1 MRKIALRGLLGQKRA
16 AMLLWSVVAL
26 AFLFLVLSTTL
37 ITSLQETDARQ
48 RVATYGSWQVM
59 AADLPPEAA
68 EELAFHGEKAAV
80 LPMLSV
86 KGADYFAGDN
96 SYMLSV
102 YSPELAELGQLQLKE
117 GRWPEERGEI
127 VLEYSRMAALG
138 LELGDR
144 FTVANELTL
153 PRSPEALSR
162 YYARQ
167 DELTA
172 LAKEDLKASYLEKFR
187 SGEWSRF
194 LSPYYNWY
202 RLSLEVRFFNYWAN
216 QVPDATPFE
225 EMDEEQFL
233 EELDAFLDRN
243 IDDFDLGPY
252 MTAEERLSDY
262 SSSDLL
268 GLEDTNLQVSI
279 TPETLSLRI
288 PFTYTVSGVVET
300 YSDRWDSGQTPLPA
314 GFVTG
319 ENYQFLLRCQ
329 QAVREKYPDYEAVD
343 YPCSVLLS
351 AGETLSGRE
360 LWQELRPLYNSA
372 IDTPENSIY
381 PFYTFSSSKLK
392 SQISFFFSLTDG
404 ESSRSVE
411 AWLIPGCDVLLYET
425 EEFLSADDLLNDVF
439 SPLVL
444 DQLVSRDN
452 GLVSFQVF
460 NNYDYVRLTMQ
471 LALDTARVAFYL
483 DGELCEIPFTDFKA
497 GNFTVAGLTLN
508 APTYVWPDAL
518 EEQDDLSRLRFNRFA
533 FPSSTEGSGLT
544 LRLVTVILFVTTV
557 SAVFQIF
564 FSQMR
569 RRLRRIVLMKS
580 MGAESRQIGQ
590 MLGWEFLYFWLTAMP
605 AGALLGLGGAWL
617 SVRILSLAQGRKVFL
632 SLDVPTFL
640 FALAA
645 GSLALLLG
653 MLIPIVMAVGV
664 PLTGRSVRKKPLSP
678 PKKEVR
684 QDFLHVTLRGLWVNR
699 GRALGSAALCVFMM
713 LITVLCLFLGFRF
726 MAPYRESVE
735 RDGKPDYLLQ
745 LPCAVSNRQ
754 KAGYV
759 AELEELG
766 VCDAL
771 EVYQN
776 AWDVVLDRESCPDS
790 LLLETA
796 FGDSMLA
803 AGETEGYPVRLYAFS
818 SEDPLFAR
826 CSSAVTEGALDP
838 AAFDA
843 GEQVLVL
850 IPLCREGGERDE
862 DALSKL
868 SGWERLDAAG
878 IETSF
883 YAEYD
888 GVYRREETVRPGS
901 TLHLASETVSITMAG
916 SSPEYYTT
924 TLDAYVTVGA
934 VIYYF
939 PERGIW
945 PVSGSGEGYQIVC
958 SPAVVSQVLRD
969 AIRTRSDVEIQ
980 AIKNTGSIGLA
991 GNFGSTDFYITL
1003 PEGADTD
1010 AADTALL
1017 IYARSRSM
1025 DIEFYHES
1033 SRKLLLDG
1041 LNSVLL
1047 CCLLGL
1053 TAVLLALLIFANTVV
1068 SDIEQERRRI
1078 GILQALGVSHRQF
1091 MRRQLCLGLA
1101 VSGTALVLAN
1111 LLLWLGVAFFAAA
1124 SETVAGNLLW
1134 GYPVPA
1140 HILLCLLVAAVITLL
1155 YVAPMRSLRRSL
1167 PVENIKSGK

>member
-16 AMLLWSVVAL
+16 TMLLWSVVAL

-48 RVATYGSWQVM
+48 RISTYGRWQVM
-59 AADLPPEAA
+59 ASDLPPEAA
-68 EELAFHGEKAAV
+68 QELASHGEKAAV

-86 KGADYFAGDN
+86 RGADYFAGDN

-117 GRWPEERGEI
+117 GRWPQERGEI

-138 LELGDR
+138 LQLGDS

-153 PRSPEALSR
+153 PRSADSLAR
-162 YYARQ
+162 YFARQ

-172 LAKEDLKASYLEKFR
+172 LAKADLKTSYLEKFR
-187 SGEWSRF
+187 SGGWVYF
-194 LSPYYNWY
+194 ISPNYNWFQ
-202 RLSLEVRFFNYWAN
+202 LPLDVRFFNYWAN
-216 QVPDATPFE
+216 RVPDAAPFE

-233 EELDAFLDRN
+233 TELDAFLDKN
-243 IDDFDLGPY
+243 SADFDLRPY
-252 MTAEERLSDY
+252 MTDEERLLDY
-262 SSSDLL
+262 SSSALL

-279 TPETLSLRI
+279 TSETLSLRI

-300 YSDRWDSGQTPLPA
+300 YSDRWDSGQSPLPA
-314 GFVTG
+314 GFVTE

-329 QAVREKYPDYEAVD
+329 QAVREKYPDYEAAD

-351 AGETLSGRE
+351 AGEEQSGRA
-360 LWQELRPLYNSA
+360 LWQELQPLYNSL
-372 IDTPENSIY
+372 IDTPENAIS
-381 PFYTFSSSKLK
+381 PFYTASQSRQKR
-392 SQISFFFSLTDG
+392 QISFFFSLTDG
-404 ESSRSVE
+404 ESAQTVE
-411 AWLIPGCDVLLYET
+411 AWLIPGCEVAAYET
-425 EEFLSADDLLNDVF
+425 ENFLPADTLLNDVF
-439 SPLVL
+439 SPLAL
-444 DQLVSRDN
+444 DQLVARDN
-452 GLVSFQVF
+452 GIVSFQIF
-460 NNYDYVRLTMQ
+460 NNYGCVRLSMN
-471 LALDTARVAFYL
+471 LALDEASVAFDL
-483 DGELCEIPFTDFKA
+483 DGERYEIPFHDFKT

-518 EEQDDLSRLRFNRFA
+518 EEQDDLTPLRFNRFA
-533 FPSSTEGSGLT
+533 FPSSSEGSGQT

-605 AGALLGLGGAWL
+605 AGALLGLGSAWL
-617 SVRILSLAQGRKVFL
+617 SVRILSLAQGRQVFL
-632 SLDVPTFL
+632 SLDAPTLL
-640 FALAA
+640 FALTA

-678 PKKEVR
+678 PKNDVR

-699 GRALGSAALCVFMM
+699 GRTLGSAALCVFMM

-745 LPCAVSNRQ
+745 LPCSISTRQ
-754 KAGYV
+754 KAEYV
-759 AELEELG
+759 AELEALG
-766 VCDAL
+766 VCGSI
-771 EVYQN
+771 EVYQS
-776 AWDVVLDRESCPDS
+776 AWDVVLDKESCPDS
-790 LLLETA
+790 LLLEAA
-796 FGDSMLA
+796 FGDSLLA
-803 AGETEGYPVRLYAFS
+803 AGETEGYHAKLYALS
-818 SEDPLFAR
+818 SEDPLFVRYSA
-826 CSSAVTEGALDP
+826 AVTEGALDP

-843 GEQVLVL
+843 GRQVLVL
-850 IPLCREGGERDE
+850 VPLCQETGKRDE
-862 DALSKL
+862 EALSRL
-868 SGWERLDAAG
+868 SGWERLSASG
-878 IETSF
+878 IDTSF
-883 YAEYD
+883 YPEYK
-888 GVYRREETVRPGS
+888 GVYQREEAIRPGS

-916 SSPEYYTT
+916 SSPSYRTT
-924 TLDAYVTVGA
+924 TLDAYVSVGA
-934 VIYYF
+934 VIHYF
-939 PERGIW
+939 PEQGIW

-958 SPAVVSQVLRD
+958 SPTVVSQVLKD
-969 AIRTRSDVEIQ
+969 AIRTRSAVEIQ
-980 AIKNTGSIGLA
+980 AIKNTSSVGLGS
-991 GNFGSTDFYITL
+991 NYGSTDFYITL
-1003 PEGADTD
+1003 PDGADTD

-1033 SRKLLLDG
+1033 SRKLLQDG
-1041 LNSVLL
+1041 VNNVLL

-1053 TAVLLALLIFANTVV
+1053 TAVLLALLIFANTVA

-1078 GILQALGVSHRQF
+1078 GVLQALGVSHRQF

-1111 LLLWLGVAFFAAA
+1111 LLLWLGVAVYAAA
-1124 SETVAGNLLW
+1124 SGVVAGNLLW
-1134 GYPVPA
+1134 AYPVLA

-1155 YVAPMRSLRRSL
+1155 YMAPMRSLRRSL
-1167 PVENIKSGK
+1167 PIENIKSGK